1 MFVVSRRVS
10 WVVMRK
16 EQPSIAGGAERGATA
31 PRVGKSDAPNQRV
44 PPLSP
49 SGEKMGETRRLTPEL
64 KAILE
69 RQREKVKSDQARRVR
84 LLELARSCDESGRLA
99 KLGDTRNAGGG
110 VSCQL
115 TMKKARK
122 KAMKAMK
129 K

>member
-1 MFVVSRRVS
+1 
-10 WVVMRK
+10 MRK

-31 PRVGKSDAPNQRV
+31 PRVGKKSDAPNQRV
-44 PPLSP
+44 PPLMSP

-99 KLGDTRNAGGG
+99 KLGDTHNAGGG